1 MVPAGQELFRLIRRG
16 RLEWRAEV
24 AAADLPRLRH
34 GQKVLVTPVGA
45 EAIEGHLRMLAPA
58 IDTQTRNGLAYVH
71 LPDSPGVRA
80 GMFARGD
87 FEIGQ
92 SDALTLP
99 QSAVL
104 LRDGFAWVLK
114 VGADGRVQQAKVGV
128 GRRVGD
134 LVEVTGGVD
143 AGSPVVASGGAF
155 LADGDLVRVV
165 AGPPPAA
172 SAPAAP
178 KR

>member
-80 GMFARGD
+80 GMFARGEFD
-87 FEIGQ
+87 I
-92 SDALTLP
+92 DARQVMTLP
-99 QSAVL
+99 QAAVH
-104 LRDGFAWVLK
+104 LREGYSTVMRL
-114 VGADGRVQQAKVGV
+114 GADSRAIRTKVTT
-128 GRRVGD
+128 GRRAGNRVEIVGG
-134 LVEVTGGVD
+134 LD
-143 AGSPVVASGGAF
+143 ARDRVIVAGAAF
-155 LADGDLVRVV
+155 LGDGDLVRV
-165 AGPPPAA
+165 
-172 SAPAAP
+172 AAP
-178 KR
+178 STAAQ